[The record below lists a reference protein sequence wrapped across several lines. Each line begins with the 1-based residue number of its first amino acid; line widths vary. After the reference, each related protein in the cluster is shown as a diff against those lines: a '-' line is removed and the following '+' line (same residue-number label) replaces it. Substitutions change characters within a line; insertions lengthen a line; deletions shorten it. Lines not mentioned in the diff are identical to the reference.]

1 MKTRRLPSL
10 REMKSIR
17 SVGIRSI
24 PKVQR
29 SGYLDMYTLGRE
41 KDRLEKEIFSLDKR
55 RSAAAKQ
62 LDGVLKRLI
71 QLQKE
76 TREGEPVRTHKSMP
90 AKPLKTMSM
99 KY

>member
-1 MKTRRLPSL
+1 MRSKRLPSL

-41 KDRLEKEIFSLDKR
+41 KDRLENEIFSLDKR

-76 TREGEPVRTHKSMP
+76 TREGEPVRTRKSMP
-90 AKPLKTMSM
+90 DKPLKTMAM